1 MKDVKTII
9 FDYDG
14 TLHDSAKIYVE
25 AFRQV
30 YREMVSAKDAPE
42 REFQD
47 EEITKWLGYSV
58 QDMWDSFM
66 PEFSQE
72 KKMFY
77 AGEVGRFMTEKIRNK
92 EAVLYD
98 GALETL
104 QYLKDKG
111 YHLLYLSNC
120 GRAYMEIHAES
131 FGLKN
136 YFEHMYCSGD
146 YDQKPKYEIF
156 NVIKEE
162 YPSEWS
168 VTVSTIWKWPDIIKC
183 IQPAVLMVLAQK
195 KKSRLRILYWKISGI
210 CRNYSKSEF

>member
-1 MKDVKTII
+1 MIKKAMKDVKTII

-77 AGEVGRFMTEKIRNK
+77 AGEVGRFMTEKIRHK
-92 EAVLYD
+92 
-98 GALETL
+98 
-104 QYLKDKG
+104 
-111 YHLLYLSNC
+111 
-120 GRAYMEIHAES
+120 
-131 FGLKN
+131 
-136 YFEHMYCSGD
+136 
-146 YDQKPKYEIF
+146 
-156 NVIKEE
+156 
-162 YPSEWS
+162 
-168 VTVSTIWKWPDIIKC
+168 
-183 IQPAVLMVLAQK
+183 
-195 KKSRLRILYWKISGI
+195 
-210 CRNYSKSEF
+210 

>member
-1 MKDVKTII
+1 
-9 FDYDG
+9 
-14 TLHDSAKIYVE
+14 
-25 AFRQV
+25 
-30 YREMVSAKDAPE
+30 MVSAKDAPE
-42 REFQD
+42 RKFQD

-77 AGEVGRFMTEKIRNK
+77 AGEVGRLMTEKIRNK

-104 QYLKDKG
+104 RYFKDKG

-120 GRAYMEIHAES
+120 GRAYMDMHAEC
-131 FGLKN
+131 FGLRN
-136 YFEHMYCSGD
+136 YFDHMYCTGD

-156 NVIKEE
+156 NVIKRMNIL
-162 YPSEWS
+162 PSILWS
-168 VTVSTIWKWPDIIKC
+168 VTVSTIWRWPDIIKC
-183 IQPAVLMVLAQK
+183 IQPVVLMVSEQER
-195 KKSRLRILYWKISGI
+195 KSGLRMSYWKISGI
-210 CRNYSKSEF
+210 CRSYSKSEF